1 MEKEALE
8 WGGGCSWVLA
18 RSWGQDGGRRRG
30 QSRTGP
36 LGNSQGLGGGYMSS
50 RSGFV
55 APGPPDF
62 SNVSSTAQALA
73 LPGPQIL
80 WVKRHTRPFIQRS

>member
-8 WGGGCSWVLA
+8 WGGGRPWVLA
-18 RSWGQDGGRRRG
+18 RSWVQDGGRRRG
-30 QSRTGP
+30 QSKTGL
-36 LGNSQGLGGGYMSS
+36 LGNSQGLGGGYTCS

-55 APGPPDF
+55 ARGPLTSLMFPP
-62 SNVSSTAQALA
+62 LA